1 MAGEVTRSHRVAPGE
16 PGHRPGSTRPGAPGG
31 LEIRVR
37 KRFGSATA
45 PSFVLDVDFSTP
57 PGITILFGPSGAG
70 KTSVLDAVAGLATF
84 DEGHISAN
92 GRVFFDGGASVCISV
107 AQRGI
112 GYVFQDLALFPHLT
126 VEENV
131 HYGLVALDATERR
144 HRAAAVLDSF
154 RIAHLAGRRPD
165 AISGGERQRAALA
178 RALVIEPCVL
188 LLDEPLSGLDFAV
201 KSQIIADLRSWTAR
215 RPVPVLYATH
225 DRGEV
230 FALGEQVVFLEQG
243 KVVAQGTPREVLE
256 APEQLVVAEASGF
269 ENIFHA
275 TITAR
280 HDAQGT
286 MTSKLEGAELQLEV
300 PLTRHQPG
308 ERVRVAVRAGDILL
322 ATAPPSQISA
332 RNILSG
338 RIGSLEQ
345 VDATVIA
352 SVNAAGAQFVVHV
365 TAGAR
370 ESLKLE
376 VGKEV
381 WLVIKT
387 YSCHMV
393 AA

>member
-1 MAGEVTRSHRVAPGE
+1 MAGEVSSSHRA
-16 PGHRPGSTRPGAPGG
+16 AAGG
-31 LEIRVR
+31 LEIRAR
-37 KRFGSATA
+37 KRFGLAAA
-45 PSFVLDVDFSTP
+45 PNFVLDVDFSAP

-70 KTSVLDAVAGLATF
+70 KTSVMDAVAGLTNPDQGRVAA
-84 DEGHISAN
+84 S
-92 GRVFFDGGASVCISV
+92 GRVFFDGNASLCTPV

-131 HYGLVALDATERR
+131 HYGLAALDAAERR

-154 RIAHLAGRRPD
+154 RIAHLAGRRPE

-178 RALVIEPCVL
+178 RALVTEPCVL
-188 LLDEPLSGLDFAV
+188 LLDEPLSGLDFGV
-201 KSQIIADLRSWTAR
+201 KSQIIRDLRAWNAR

-230 FALGEQVVFLEQG
+230 FALGERVVFLEHG

-256 APEQLVVAEASGF
+256 APERLAVAQAAGF

-275 TITAR
+275 TLSAR
-280 HDAQGT
+280 HEAQGT
-286 MTSKLEGAELQLEV
+286 MAAKLDGAELQLEV
-300 PLTRHQPG
+300 PLTSHQPSD
-308 ERVRVAVRAGDILL
+308 RVSVAVRAGDILL

-332 RNILSG
+332 RNIFCG
-338 RIGSLEQ
+338 RIRSLEQ

-352 SVNAAGAQFVVHV
+352 RVDAAGAQFVVHL

-370 ESLKLE
+370 ESLKLDI
-376 VGKEV
+376 GKEV

-387 YSCHMV
+387 YSCHLV
-393 AA
+393 TE